1 MNATTSGMPCG
12 ASLELGW
19 IPVRKTVDKED
30 DVHTSD
36 HVDIAIRLL
45 PILEKAQQDKMLR
58 EELEQR
64 GWVEQPDGSLTKT
77 FGDVVATLPV
87 DGDAVRI
94 EVAAQRKVKASATAE
109 GRAKEEDT
117 AAQDAIGQRAE
128 EAARTKLDAA
138 KEQARQDLIQD
149 NIDRLER
156 VQEQVRREIAE
167 VVTATTK
174 RSLQARAAQIGAIQS
189 VRENTGEH
197 GYELEIVV
205 KT

>member
-1 MNATTSGMPCG
+1 MPCG
-12 ASLELGW
+12 ASLEIGW

-30 DVHTSD
+30 DVHSSD
-36 HVDIAIRLL
+36 HVDIAVRLL
-45 PILEKAQQDKMLR
+45 PILEKVHQDKMLR

-77 FGDVVATLPV
+77 FGDVIARLPA

-94 EVAAQRKVKASATAE
+94 EVVAQRKITAKATAE
-109 GRAKEEDT
+109 GRAKEEDK
-117 AAQDAIGQRAE
+117 AAQDAIGKRAE
-128 EAARTKLDAA
+128 AAAQTKLDAA
-138 KEQARQDLIQD
+138 KEQAREELVRE

-156 VQEQVRREIAE
+156 VQENVRREVADA
-167 VVTATTK
+167 VTATTK
-174 RSLQARAAQIGAIQS
+174 RALQARAAQIGAIQS